1 MAKIKELELTDT
13 PDRHFL
19 TVVLPGSSVRVSFAA
34 ILAANLAGCAPSKTG
49 EPGSRVIP
57 GRADN
62 GETELEG
69 AALVKPDNICIVT
82 GRSFAATLENIPPD
96 RCTTQLIYPGG
107 TEVNPDAIAEAR
119 VVLRERLQ
127 KEAQDAIAATE
138 FQQQLRAEAAI
149 ALANAPTPTPTSVP
163 TRIVVQEIPTPAKLI
178 PGDEGFVSKY
188 FNAPIPTETP
198 SPEKLAAQVAL
209 EAALA
214 RGPEIGFGPTPTA
227 DAQADSTMSTLRS
240 QSEPAPTTQSVA
252 ENTVQVQ
259 DPLAPTVVL
268 SDEKPLSEAVKAVVD
283 VASQVQE
290 DNMEFTWWG
299 LQSADTVILP
309 SLPAQAT
316 EQPSVDVPSDGA
328 GWANIFLSPEFAIP
342 VIFCV
347 VIPGSLMGIFAIYLS
362 KSKASNEEILQN
374 GMKKLS
380 GKK

>member
-13 PDRHFL
+13 TDRHFL

-34 ILAANLAGCAPSKTG
+34 ILAANLVGCAPSKTG

-127 KEAQDAIAATE
+127 KEAQNAIAATE

-163 TRIVVQEIPTPAKLI
+163 TRIVIQVVPTPSKPI
-178 PGDEGFVSKY
+178 PGDEGFVSEY

-198 SPEKLAAQVAL
+198 SPEKLAAQAAL
-209 EAALA
+209 EAAFA
-214 RGPEIGFGPTPTA
+214 RGPEIGFGPPSPTPNV
-227 DAQADSTMSTLRS
+227 QADSTKPTLGS
-240 QSEPAPTTQSVA
+240 QSEPIPTAQPAV
-252 ENTVQVQ
+252 ENSAQVQ
-259 DPLAPTVVL
+259 DPLAPTVARYE
-268 SDEKPLSEAVKAVVD
+268 EKPISGFVEVVVD
-283 VASQVQE
+283 AASQVK
-290 DNMEFTWWG
+290 NNSEFTWWG
-299 LQSADTVILP
+299 FGSADTVILP
-309 SLPAQAT
+309 PLPAQAT
-316 EQPSVDVPSDGA
+316 EQPASDPNTSGGESIPAIVGLASV
-328 GWANIFLSPEFAIP
+328 I
-342 VIFCV
+342 CV
-347 VIPGSLMGIFAIYLS
+347 VAPCIAFVLAVKLS
-362 KSKASNEEILQN
+362 HSEASIDDIGRGLWRI
-374 GMKKLS
+374 LS